1 MKFTNDLYFK
11 KKILIYGLGISGISC
26 LNYLKKNNL
35 VKCFDDNKSNLKHK
49 KFKKYLIS
57 KKKLLNLILII

>member
-1 MKFTNDLYFK
+1 MKITNDLYLK

-26 LNYLKKNNL
+26 LNYLKGDNL
-35 VKCFDDNKSNLKHK
+35 IKCFDDNISNLKDK

-57 KKKLLNLILII
+57 KKKNNPNNV